1 MFIFDA
7 HSDIWMK
14 TVEERRLGNED
25 YFMNTHYPKLQKG
38 KVSGGIF
45 VVYSRTDSKVD
56 TVRYFW
62 KEVGGVMKEISY
74 LKETGAPIDF
84 VKSYEEIEEAI
95 DKGHFFALMGIEGLK
110 GIEGDTEQIRTLY
123 NLGFRHASLTWN
135 EENHLAAGAAI
146 EDENRGVTDLGE
158 KAVKLMDELGMIL
171 DVSHLNERSFW
182 DITEIWKKPIVASH
196 SNSKTLLYHRRN
208 ITDEQ
213 AKAIAKSGGV
223 IGVNVCGEFLHKD
236 KPSINCYL
244 DNIDHFA
251 NIAGLESVGIG
262 FDFCDFLRS
271 GSLGPDEQIERDVEG
286 LKDISDGAAVLEGL
300 KARGYSEE
308 DIKKI
313 AHGNFMRVIK
323 ELIS

>member
-1 MFIFDA
+1 
-7 HSDIWMK
+7 
-14 TVEERRLGNED
+14 
-25 YFMNTHYPKLQKG
+25 
-38 KVSGGIF
+38 
-45 VVYSRTDSKVD
+45 
-56 TVRYFW
+56 
-62 KEVGGVMKEISY
+62 
-74 LKETGAPIDF
+74 
-84 VKSYEEIEEAI
+84 
-95 DKGHFFALMGIEGLK
+95 
-110 GIEGDTEQIRTLY
+110 
-123 NLGFRHASLTWN
+123 
-135 EENHLAAGAAI
+135 
-146 EDENRGVTDLGE
+146 
-158 KAVKLMDELGMIL
+158 
-171 DVSHLNERSFW
+171 
-182 DITEIWKKPIVASH
+182 
-196 SNSKTLLYHRRN
+196 
-208 ITDEQ
+208 
-213 AKAIAKSGGV
+213 
-223 IGVNVCGEFLHKD
+223 LHKD